1 MIPDFEH
8 KVSLYQKFF
17 AQDGY
22 NVKSL
27 EEGAKYI
34 YHGLDLEQKEK
45 LADMYFA
52 QIEKAFAE
60 LHRDYAEMLLMKLT
74 PAFLARE

>member
-1 MIPDFEH
+1 M
-8 KVSLYQKFF
+8 FF
-17 AQDGY
+17 SQNGY
-22 NVKSL
+22 NVKTL

-34 YHGLDLEQKEK
+34 YNGLDQSQKEH
-45 LADMYFA
+45 LADLYFA

-74 PAFLARE
+74 PAFLGREKDLEFYR